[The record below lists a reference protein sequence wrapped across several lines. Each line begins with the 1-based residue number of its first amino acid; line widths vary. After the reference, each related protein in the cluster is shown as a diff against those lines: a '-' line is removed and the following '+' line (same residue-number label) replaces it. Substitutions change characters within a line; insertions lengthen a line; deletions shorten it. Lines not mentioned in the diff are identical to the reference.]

1 MLQIKNLKK
10 SYKIAEHEIK
20 ALDDVSLNL
29 ESGKLVA
36 IVGPSGCGKTTLMN
50 ILGALDGDFEGDI
63 IINGK
68 SLKEAGGK
76 DLDSYRKNTI
86 GFIFQQFNLL
96 NSQTAKQNVELAL
109 DLSGI
114 SDKEKVEKAK
124 DLLERVGLS
133 DQIKKKVNLLSGGQ
147 RQRVAIARALA
158 NNPEIILADE
168 PTGALDGKTGEKIM
182 DLLKQISKER
192 LILMVTHAPELAE
205 KYADLIINMEDG
217 KIISIDENVAID
229 RVRDKDEEVKS
240 ESDIVSPINK
250 EETKSKMSVLTAL
263 KLSLRN
269 AWLKKGR
276 TLATAIG
283 TSIGI
288 AGIALAIAIT
298 SGTSEAVNTQV
309 RGIFPTNAVMVGYR
323 SNIEEG
329 HSGFKNLGYNDI
341 EEINSLS
348 NDFYAYQFPLQ
359 GEDIPMMAF
368 YSLEENLLKDK
379 DFFNKLSED
388 ATIKRLIDMMS
399 PGVIED
405 VENDIQ
411 YGTVPKP
418 GELNEFVISLS
429 TAKNIIK
436 DGEEIEDLIGKNIYV
451 SFVKPPKHSDMMM
464 GAQKPPEITVRPFK
478 IVGIA
483 NTTTL
488 MNTYYV
494 ESDWN
499 LRYYENEFNFP
510 KEKMESMLMMLYGE
524 GAEEIESSVIKLNE
538 VQDKYQFEMATKT
551 MTTQIDSTMKQVK
564 MGLMG
569 FAGVSIVVAAL
580 MISIVIYIS
589 VLERTNEIGILR
601 AIGARKKDIM
611 NIFVAESVIIGVLSA
626 IIGIGI
632 AVAISSGINNLV
644 YGFLETFTNNAPYMD
659 VAKLPLQDA
668 GLILLF
674 CATLSVI
681 SGLYPSLKASKMDP
695 IDALR
700 RR

>member
-10 SYKIAEHEIK
+10 SYKIGEHEIK
-20 ALDDVSLNL
+20 ALDNVSFKIP
-29 ESGKLVA
+29 SGKLVA

-50 ILGALDGDFEGDI
+50 ILGALDGDFEGDVI
-63 IINGK
+63 VNGK
-68 SLKEAGGK
+68 SLKEAGSK

-114 SDKEKVEKAK
+114 SKKEKSEKAK
-124 DLLERVGLS
+124 DLLERVGLL

-168 PTGALDGKTGEKIM
+168 PTGALDGKTGEKVM
-182 DLLKQISKER
+182 DLLKEISKER

-217 KIISIDENVAID
+217 KVISIDENLA
-229 RVRDKDEEVKS
+229 EVSTK
-240 ESDIVSPINK
+240 EVFPIKK

-263 KLSLRN
+263 KLSLRS
-269 AWLKKGR
+269 AWIKKGR
-276 TLATAIG
+276 TIATSIG

-298 SGTSEAVNTQV
+298 SGTTNSVNTQV
-309 RGIFPTNAVMVGYR
+309 RGIFPTNSVLVGYKENNDKKA
-323 SNIEEG
+323 SE
-329 HSGFKNLGYNDI
+329 FKNLEYKDI
-341 EEINSLS
+341 EEINSLA
-348 NDFYAYQFPLQ
+348 DEFYAYQFPLQ

-368 YSLEENLLKDK
+368 YSLEEELLKDEN
-379 DFFNKLSED
+379 FFKKLSEET
-388 ATIKRLIDMMS
+388 TIKRLIDMMS
-399 PGVIED
+399 PGIIDD
-405 VENDIQ
+405 VKDDIQ
-411 YGTVPKP
+411 YGTLPKE
-418 GELNEFVISLS
+418 GDLNEFVISLS
-429 TAKNIIK
+429 TAQNIIK
-436 DGEEIEDLIGKNIYV
+436 DNENLEDLIGKNIYV
-451 SFVKPPKHSDMMM
+451 SFVKQSRSSDMMM
-464 GAQKPPEITVRPFK
+464 GQAKSPEITVKPFK

-494 ESDWN
+494 SSDWN
-499 LRYYENEFNFP
+499 IKYYEKEFNLN
-510 KEKMESMLMMLYGE
+510 KEKIQSPFMMLYGKS
-524 GAEEIESSVIKLNE
+524 AESIEKSIEELNLN
-538 VQDKYQFEMATKT
+538 QDKYQFEMAGKT
-551 MTTQIDSTMKQVK
+551 ITTQIDSTMKQVR

-569 FAGVSIVVAAL
+569 FSGVSIVVAAL

-611 NIFVAESVIIGVLSA
+611 NIFVAESVIIGILSA

-632 AVAISSGINNLV
+632 AVVISTGINNLV
-644 YGFLETFTNNAPYMD
+644 HSFLGTFSNNPPFME
-659 VAKLPLQDA
+659 VAKLPLKDG

-674 CATLSVI
+674 CTVLSII
-681 SGLYPSLKASKMDP
+681 SGLYPSVKASKMDP

>member
-1 MLQIKNLKK
+1 MLQVKNLKK
-10 SYKIAEHEIK
+10 SYKIGEYEIK
-20 ALDDVSLNL
+20 ALDDVSFDI

-50 ILGALDGDFEGDI
+50 ILGALDGDFEGDVTVS
-63 IINGK
+63 GK
-68 SLKEAGGK
+68 SLKEAK
-76 DLDSYRKNTI
+76 ATDLDSYRKNTI

-96 NSQTAKQNVELAL
+96 NSQTSKQNVDLAL

-114 SDKEKVEKAK
+114 SKKEKDNKAN

-168 PTGALDGKTGEKIM
+168 PTGALDAKTGEKVM
-182 DLLKQISKER
+182 DLLKEISKER
-192 LILMVTHAPELAE
+192 LILMVTHAPELAQ
-205 KYADLIINMEDG
+205 KYADVIINMEDG
-217 KIISIDENVAID
+217 KIISIEENIA
-229 RVRDKDEEVKS
+229 EESSNSV
-240 ESDIVSPINK
+240 IPIIK
-250 EETKSKMSVLTAL
+250 EETKSKMSVFTAL

-298 SGTSEAVNTQV
+298 SGTTNSVNTQV
-309 RGIFPTNAVMVGYR
+309 KGIFPTNSVMVGLKE
-323 SNIEEG
+323 NIDKKQAD
-329 HSGFKNLGYNDI
+329 FKNLEYKDI
-341 EEINSLS
+341 SEIMALNEE
-348 NDFYAYQFPLQ
+348 FYAYQFPLQ
-359 GEDIPMMAF
+359 SEDFPMMAF
-368 YSLEENLLKDK
+368 YSLDEELLKDK
-379 DFFNKLSED
+379 DFFSKLSDD

-405 VENDIQ
+405 VKGDIQ
-411 YGTVPKP
+411 YGSLPEE
-418 GELNEFVISLS
+418 GAIDEFVISLS
-429 TAKNIIK
+429 TAKNIVGQ
-436 DGEEIEDLIGKNIYV
+436 DGKIEDLIGTTIYA
-451 SFVKPPKHSDMMM
+451 SFVKQQKHSEMMA
-464 GAQKPPEITVRPFK
+464 GQSKAPEITVKPFK
-478 IVGIA
+478 VVGIA

-488 MNTYYV
+488 MNTFYV

-499 LRYYENEFNFP
+499 IRYYENEF
-510 KEKMESMLMMLYGE
+510 KIDEKKIKSPMMLIYGKN
-524 GAEEIESSVIKLNE
+524 AETIENNIDNINSS
-538 VQDKYQFEMATKT
+538 QDKYQLEMAGKT
-551 MTTQIDSTMKQVK
+551 ITGQIDSTMKQVR
-564 MGLMG
+564 MGLLG

-601 AIGARKKDIM
+601 AIGARKRDIM
-611 NIFVAESVIIGVLSA
+611 NIFVAESFIIGILSA

-632 AVAISSGINNLV
+632 AMGISIGINNLV
-644 YGFLETFTNNAPYMD
+644 YTFLESFANNAPFME
-659 VAKLPLQDA
+659 VAKLPIKD
-668 GLILLF
+668 GGYILLF
-674 CATLSVI
+674 CATLSII

>member
-10 SYKIAEHEIK
+10 SYKIGEHEIK

-50 ILGALDGDFEGDI
+50 ILGALDGDFEGDV

-96 NSQTAKQNVELAL
+96 NSQTTKQNVELAL

-114 SDKEKVEKAK
+114 SKKEKAEKAK

-147 RQRVAIARALA
+147 RQRVAIARALS

-182 DLLKQISKER
+182 DLLKEISKER

-205 KYADLIINMEDG
+205 SYADLIINMEDG
-217 KIISIDENVAID
+217 KIISIDENVAIG
-229 RVRDKDEEVKS
+229 RVNDEEVKS
-240 ESDIVSPINK
+240 GLDSVNPINK

-323 SNIEEG
+323 SNIEAS
-329 HSGFKNLGYNDI
+329 HNDFKTLEYKDI

-348 NDFYAYQFPLQ
+348 SEFYAYQFPLQ

-368 YSLEENLLKDK
+368 YSLEEDLLKDE

-464 GAQKPPEITVRPFK
+464 GAPKPPEITVKPFK

-499 LRYYENEFNFP
+499 LKYYEKEFNFP
-510 KEKMESMLMMLYGE
+510 EEKMESMFMMLYGE
-524 GAEEIESSVIKLNE
+524 GAEAIESSVIKLNE
-538 VQDKYQFEMATKT
+538 TQDKYQFEMASKT
-551 MTTQIDSTMKQVK
+551 MTTQIDSTMKQVE

-644 YGFLETFTNNAPYMD
+644 YGFLETFTNNAPYME

-674 CATLSVI
+674 CASLSVI

>member
-10 SYKIAEHEIK
+10 NYKIGEHEIK

-50 ILGALDGDFEGDI
+50 ILGALDGDFEGDV
-63 IINGK
+63 IINDK

-114 SDKEKVEKAK
+114 SNKEKSEKAK
-124 DLLERVGLS
+124 ELLERVGLS

-182 DLLKQISKER
+182 DLLKEISKER

-205 KYADLIINMEDG
+205 AYADLIINMEDG
-217 KIISIDENVAID
+217 KIISIDENKSISTSKVEDVRERLDSINHID
-229 RVRDKDEEVKS
+229 KK
-240 ESDIVSPINK
+240 
-250 EETKSKMSVLTAL
+250 ETKSKMSILTAL

-288 AGIALAIAIT
+288 AGIALSIAIT
-298 SGTSEAVNTQV
+298 SGTSESVNTQV
-309 RGIFPTNAVMVGYR
+309 RGIFPSNAVMVGYR
-323 SNIEEG
+323 SNTEEG
-329 HSGFKNLGYNDI
+329 NSEFKNLQYKDI
-341 EEINSLS
+341 KEIKSLS
-348 NDFYAYQFPLQ
+348 NEFYAYQFPLQ

-368 YSLEENLLKDK
+368 YSLEEELLKDE

-388 ATIKRLIDMMS
+388 STIKRLIDMMS
-399 PGVIED
+399 PGIIED

-411 YGTVPKP
+411 YGTVPDK

-436 DGEEIEDLIGKNIYV
+436 DGEEIEDLIGRNLYV

-464 GAQKPPEITVRPFK
+464 GSPKPPKITVKPFK

-499 LRYYENEFNFP
+499 LKYYEKEFNFP
-510 KEKMESMLMMLYGE
+510 KEKMETMLMMIYGN
-524 GAEEIESSVIKLNE
+524 GAEAIESNIVKINE
-538 VQDKYQFEMATKT
+538 SQDKYQFEMASKT
-551 MTTQIDSTMKQVK
+551 MTTQIDNTMKQVR

-611 NIFVAESVIIGVLSA
+611 NIFVAESAIIGVLSA
-626 IIGIGI
+626 IIGIVI
-632 AVAISSGINNLV
+632 AVAISTGINNLV
-644 YGFLETFTNNAPYMD
+644 YGFLETFTNNSPYME

-674 CATLSVI
+674 CATLSII
-681 SGLYPSLKASKMDP
+681 SGLYPSLRASKMDP

>member
-10 SYKIAEHEIK
+10 SYKIGEHEIK
-20 ALDDVSLNL
+20 ALDDVTFELA
-29 ESGKLVA
+29 SGKLVA

-50 ILGALDGDFEGDI
+50 ILGALDGDFEGDV

-68 SLKEAGGK
+68 SLKEAGTK

-96 NSQTAKQNVELAL
+96 NSQTSKQNVELAL

-114 SDKEKVEKAK
+114 SKKDRSEKVKY
-124 DLLERVGLS
+124 LLERVGLL
-133 DQIKKKVNLLSGGQ
+133 DQIKKRVNLLSGGQ

-158 NNPEIILADE
+158 NDPDIILADE
-168 PTGALDGKTGEKIM
+168 PTGALDAKTGEKVM
-182 DLLKQISKER
+182 DLLKEISKER
-192 LILMVTHAPELAE
+192 LILMVTHSPEIAE
-205 KYADLIINMEDG
+205 AYADLIINMEDG
-217 KIISIDENVAID
+217 KIISIDENLAKGTETEI
-229 RVRDKDEEVKS
+229 
-240 ESDIVSPINK
+240 IPIKK

-269 AWLKKGR
+269 AWIKKGR

-298 SGTSEAVNTQV
+298 SGTTNSVNTQV
-309 RGIFPTNAVMVGYR
+309 RGIFPTNSVMVGYKE
-323 SNIEEG
+323 NID
-329 HSGFKNLGYNDI
+329 KNPNDIKKLGYEDI
-341 EEINSLS
+341 EEINSLD
-348 NDFYAYQFPLQ
+348 NEFYAYQFPLK
-359 GEDIPMMAF
+359 GEDIPMMSF
-368 YSLEENLLKDK
+368 YSLEEDLLKAE
-379 DFFNKLSED
+379 DFFNKLSEED
-388 ATIKRLIDMMS
+388 TIKRLIDMMS
-399 PGVIED
+399 PGIIED
-405 VENDIQ
+405 VKDDIQ
-411 YGTVPKP
+411 YGTVPNE

-436 DGEEIEDLIGKNIYV
+436 DDEKLEDLIGKNIYV
-451 SFVKPPKHSDMMM
+451 SFVKQTSHSDKMR
-464 GAQKPPEITVRPFK
+464 GRGKPPEIIVKPLK
-478 IVGIA
+478 ISGIA

-494 ESDWN
+494 SSDWN
-499 LRYYENEFNFP
+499 IKYYEKEFNLD
-510 KEKMESMLMMLYGE
+510 KKKMEASSMIVYGKS
-524 GAEEIESSVIKLNE
+524 AESIEASVEKLDGN
-538 VQDKYQFEMATKT
+538 QDKYQFEMAGKTITK
-551 MTTQIDSTMKQVK
+551 QIESTMKQVR

-569 FAGVSIVVAAL
+569 FAGVSIVVAVL

-601 AIGARKKDIM
+601 AIGARSKDIM
-611 NIFVAESVIIGVLSA
+611 NIFVAESFIIGILSA

-632 AVAISSGINNLV
+632 SIGISNVINNLV
-644 YGFLETFTNNAPYMD
+644 YKFLGTFANNAPYME
-659 VAKLPLQDA
+659 VAKLPLKDA

-674 CATLSVI
+674 CATLSII

-695 IDALR
+695 IDALKR
-700 RR
+700 R